1 MTGVAYVVVI
11 GFLVLAAFQA
21 AIAFGA
27 PVGKA
32 AWGGRYP
39 GVLPRNLR
47 IASAVSVVVYL
58 FAALVVLD
66 RAGVPLIDL
75 PDAIS
80 YWGTWILVVLLAV
93 GAVMNAASASRYERF
108 GWAPFAAV
116 MAVLTFLVASAP

>member
-1 MTGVAYVVVI
+1 M
-11 GFLVLAAFQA
+11 
-21 AIAFGA
+21 
-27 PVGKA
+27 
-32 AWGGRYP
+32 
-39 GVLPRNLR
+39 
-47 IASAVSVVVYL
+47 VVYL